1 MNIKLEFLTMK
12 IQSVMAGEYTAPPA
26 VVPMIAEI
34 WGMTPEAKAL
44 R

>member
-1 MNIKLEFLTMK
+1 MK

-26 VVPMIAEI
+26 VGPMMAEI
-34 WGMTPEAKAL
+34 WGMVPDAQEL